1 VLYVVVHSSHKA
13 MYIPGTIKEWEEWT
27 GLTFIESGEYTV
39 LGALSQI
46 HIDVKSNLGEYTEP
60 NVWVV
65 HEIEH

>member
-1 VLYVVVHSSHKA
+1 

-27 GLTFIESGEYTV
+27 GLKFFPSGKYIVED
-39 LGALSQI
+39 ALNPI
-46 HIDVKSNLGEYTEP
+46 LINKDMNLGEYIEP

>member
-1 VLYVVVHSSHKA
+1 
-13 MYIPGTIKEWEEWT
+13 MYIPGTIREWEEWT

-39 LGALSQI
+39 PGALSQI